1 MIYAKAAMQLQ
12 PRSLRSD
19 QRSSVSYLVLDS
31 DLGRRRNTGSAATP
45 KAGFYTPEKVDP
57 RQVESVNLNLHTRS
71 IFYTTVVCQLEFKGL
86 VFNGEYV
93 FFRRSN
99 KTIQRQSAATSNL
112 LTLLSFF
119 MLKPGDVF
127 LYEPVMKVSNST

>member
-1 MIYAKAAMQLQ
+1 MQLH
-12 PRSLRSD
+12 PRGLRSD

-31 DLGRRRNTGSAATP
+31 DLGRRGNTGSAATP

-57 RQVESVNLNLHTRS
+57 CQVESVNCNLHTRS
-71 IFYTTVVCQLEFKGL
+71 IFYTAAVRRLEFKGL
-86 VFNGEYV
+86 VFNGDYV

-112 LTLLSFF
+112 LALLSFLP
-119 MLKPGDVF
+119 LKPDDVQLVTF
-127 LYEPVMKVSNST
+127 SFTSR